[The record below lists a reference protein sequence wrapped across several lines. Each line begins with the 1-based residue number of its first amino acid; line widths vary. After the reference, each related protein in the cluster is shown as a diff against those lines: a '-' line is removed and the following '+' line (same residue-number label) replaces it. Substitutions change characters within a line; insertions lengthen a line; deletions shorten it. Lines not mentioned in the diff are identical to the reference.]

1 MSSGE
6 HEQPA
11 VEQKSSIKVTRN
23 AKGDAQFEAKIVHG
37 VTDGELADLRRQ
49 AVETWQALARDLG
62 SQV

>member
-37 VTDGELADLRRQ
+37 VTDAELTALRRQ
-49 AVETWQALARDLG
+49 AVDTFRALSRDL
-62 SQV
+62 V